1 MKGKWFQ
8 IVSLAL
14 NAVLLI
20 ALLMTRAELVDTQ
33 TILKSQLDGIA
44 WRLSDMDNQITD
56 LSAKQREQTENL
68 ADFSLEPTGL
78 DSENHTLQA
87 DMKITLRRW
96 TADTA
101 VTLLITQNGQT
112 AEQPMTGAD
121 GVFATPV
128 GLPVE
133 QTGEV
138 SFAVRITTGGQTS
151 REEVTGYSDI
161 AMLLPLVS
169 LGNGSVAGPSYRK
182 ESACM
187 EIGLDVELEKQY
199 GAKVIDPVFQVL
211 KNGDV
216 VQEIPAKLLE
226 ESIAYS
232 DPDKEYYAPDT
243 AENKLEIPCQPS
255 DTVEIHLLCRDSFGL
270 AYDFTTYSYEIGED
284 GIIEQVVWP
293 VTDYN
298 VEVSWD

>member
-87 DMKITLRRW
+87 DMKITIRRW

-101 VTLLITQNGQT
+101 VTLLATQNGQT

-121 GVFATPV
+121 GVFTAPV
-128 GLPVE
+128 SLPVE
-133 QTGEV
+133 QTGGV
-138 SFAVRITTGGQTS
+138 TFAVRITTGGQTS

-232 DPDKEYYAPDT
+232 DPDKEYYAPDA
-243 AENKLEIPCQPS
+243 AENKLEIPCQS
-255 DTVEIHLLCRDSFGL
+255 DTIEIHLLCQDSFGL
-270 AYDFTTYSYEIGED
+270 SYDFTVRTYEIGTNGDIAE
-284 GIIEQVVWP
+284 IQP

>member
-20 ALLMTRAELVDTQ
+20 ALFATRAELVDTQ

-87 DMKITLRRW
+87 DMSITLRRW

-199 GAKVIDPVFQVL
+199 GAKVIEPVFQVR

-232 DPDKEYYAPDT
+232 DPDKEYYAPD
-243 AENKLEIPCQPS
+243 AVDEKLEIPCQS
-255 DTVEIHLLCRDSFGL
+255 DTIEIHLLCQDSFGL
-270 AYDFTTYSYEIGED
+270 SYDFTVRTYEIGTNGDIAE
-284 GIIEQVVWP
+284 IQP

>member
-1 MKGKWFQ
+1 MKEKRFQ
-8 IVSLAL
+8 NLSLAL

-20 ALLMTRAELVDTQ
+20 ALFATRAELVDKQ
-33 TILKSQLDGIA
+33 TILKSKLDNIA
-44 WRLSDMDNQITD
+44 YRLSDMDDRITN
-56 LSAKQREQTENL
+56 LSAKQREQTEDL
-68 ADFSLEPTGL
+68 SDFSFEPTGL
-78 DSENHTLQA
+78 DPESHTLKA
-87 DMKITLRRW
+87 NMNITLRRW
-96 TADTA
+96 AADTEVALA
-101 VTLLITQNGQT
+101 VTRNGQT
-112 AEQPMTGAD
+112 TELPMSGSG
-121 GVFATPV
+121 GVFTAPV
-128 GLPVE
+128 SLPVE
-133 QTGEV
+133 QTGGV
-138 SFAVRITTGGQTS
+138 TFAVRITTGGQTS

-199 GAKVIDPVFQVL
+199 GAKVIEPVFQVR

-232 DPDKEYYAPDT
+232 DPDKEYYAPD
-243 AENKLEIPCQPS
+243 AVDEKLEIPCQS
-255 DTVEIHLLCRDSFGL
+255 DTIEIHLLCQDSFGL

>member
-96 TADTA
+96 TVDTA

-112 AEQPMTGAD
+112 AELPMTGTD

-133 QTGEV
+133 QTREV
-138 SFAVRITTGGQTS
+138 SFAMNITDGGQTS
-151 REEVTGYSDI
+151 REEIAGYSDI

-169 LGNGSVAGPSYRK
+169 IGNGSVTGPSYEK
-182 ESACM
+182 ETACM
-187 EIGLDVELEKQY
+187 EIDFDVGLEKQY
-199 GAKVIDPVFQVL
+199 GAEAVNPVFQIR
-211 KNGDV
+211 KNGKV
-216 VQEIPAKLLE
+216 VQEVSAKISE
-226 ESIAYS
+226 QVPSNNPPE
-232 DPDKEYYAPDT
+232 DYYAPDT

-284 GIIEQVVWP
+284 GIIEQQVWP

>member
-68 ADFSLEPTGL
+68 ADFSFEPTGL
-78 DSENHTLQA
+78 DPETHTLQA
-87 DMKITLRRW
+87 DMRITLRRW

-112 AEQPMTGAD
+112 AELPMTGTD

-138 SFAVRITTGGQTS
+138 SFAMNITDGGQTS
-151 REEVTGYSDI
+151 REEITGYSDI

-169 LGNGSVAGPSYRK
+169 IGNGSVTGPSYEK
-182 ESACM
+182 EAACM
-187 EIGLDVELEKQY
+187 EIDFDVGLEKQY
-199 GAKVIDPVFQVL
+199 GAEAVNPVFQIR
-211 KNGDV
+211 KNGKA
-216 VQEIPAKLLE
+216 VQEVSAKISE
-226 ESIAYS
+226 QVPSNNPPE
-232 DPDKEYYAPDT
+232 DYYAPDT

>member
-20 ALLMTRAELVDTQ
+20 ALFATRAELVDTQ

-78 DSENHTLQA
+78 DPESHTLQA
-87 DMKITLRRW
+87 DMSITLRRW
-96 TADTA
+96 TADTE
-101 VTLLITQNGQT
+101 VTLLVTRNGQT
-112 AEQPMTGAD
+112 TEQSMTGTD
-121 GVFATPV
+121 GVFTAPV
-128 GLPVE
+128 ELPVE

-138 SFAVRITTGGQTS
+138 SFAVNITAGGQTS
-151 REEVTGYSDI
+151 REEVTSYSDL
-161 AMLLPLVS
+161 AMLLPLMS

-199 GAKVIDPVFQVL
+199 GAKVIEPVFQVR

-232 DPDKEYYAPDT
+232 DPDKEYYAPD
-243 AENKLEIPCQPS
+243 AVDEKLEIPCQS
-255 DTVEIHLLCRDSFGL
+255 DTIEIHLLCQDSFGL
-270 AYDFTTYSYEIGED
+270 SYDFTVRTYEIGTNGDIAE
-284 GIIEQVVWP
+284 IQP

>member
-1 MKGKWFQ
+1 MKKNWLQ
-8 IVSLAL
+8 ILSLAL
-14 NAVLLI
+14 NVALLI
-20 ALLMTRAELVDTQ
+20 TLLVTRAELVNTR
-33 TILKSQLDGIA
+33 TILKSNLDGIA
-44 WRLSDMDNQITD
+44 WRLSDMDDRITN

-101 VTLLITQNGQT
+101 VTLLATQNGRT
-112 AEQPMTGAD
+112 AEQPMTGTD
-121 GVFATPV
+121 GVFTAPV
-128 GLPVE
+128 ELPVE

-138 SFAVRITTGGQTS
+138 SFAVNITAGGQTS
-151 REEVTGYSDI
+151 REEVTSYSDL

-243 AENKLEIPCQPS
+243 ADEKLEIPCQS
-255 DTVEIHLLCRDSFGL
+255 DTIEIHLLCQDSFGL
-270 AYDFTTYSYEIGED
+270 SYDFTVRTYEIGTNGDIAE
-284 GIIEQVVWP
+284 IQP

>member
-20 ALLMTRAELVDTQ
+20 ALFATRAELVDTQ

-87 DMKITLRRW
+87 DMRITLRRW

-121 GVFATPV
+121 GVFTAPV
-128 GLPVE
+128 SLPVE
-133 QTGEV
+133 QTGGV
-138 SFAVRITTGGQTS
+138 TFAVRITTGGQTS

-199 GAKVIDPVFQVL
+199 GAKVIEPVFQVR

-232 DPDKEYYAPDT
+232 DPDKEYYAPD
-243 AENKLEIPCQPS
+243 AVDEKLEIPCQS
-255 DTVEIHLLCRDSFGL
+255 DTIEIHLLCQDSFGL
-270 AYDFTTYSYEIGED
+270 SYDFTVRTYEIGTNGDIAE
-284 GIIEQVVWP
+284 IQP